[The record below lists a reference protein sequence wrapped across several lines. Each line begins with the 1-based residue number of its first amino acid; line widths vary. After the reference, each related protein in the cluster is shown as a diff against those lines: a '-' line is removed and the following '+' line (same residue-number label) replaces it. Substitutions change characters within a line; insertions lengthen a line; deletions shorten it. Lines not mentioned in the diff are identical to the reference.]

1 MRYYATVIRS
11 FADDDTRLLWNTG
24 KSRRI
29 PANIRSSALKKIAQ
43 LDSAEHLEDLWSPPG
58 NRLEVLAGDRKGQHS
73 IRINS
78 QFRLCFVWS
87 EGMSYEVEIVD
98 YH

>member
-1 MRYYATVIRS
+1 MIRS
-11 FADDDTRLLWNTG
+11 FADADTELLWDTG

-29 PANIRSSALKKIAQ
+29 PANLRSSALKKIAQ
-43 LDSAEHLEDLWSPPG
+43 LDSAERLEDLWSPPG
-58 NRLEVLAGDRKGQHS
+58 NRLEPLAGNRKGQHS
-73 IRINS
+73 IRINN

-87 EGMSYEVEIVD
+87 EGKADDVEIVD

>member
-1 MRYYATVIRS
+1 VIKS
-11 FADDDTRLLWNTG
+11 FADADTELLWDTG

-29 PANIRSSALKKIAQ
+29 PANIRSSALKKISL
-43 LDSAEHLEDLWSPPG
+43 LDSAEALPDLFWPPG
-58 NRLEVLAGDRKGQHS
+58 NRLEALKGDRQGQYS
-73 IRINS
+73 IRIND

-87 EGMSYEVEIVD
+87 EGNAYGVEIVD